1 MVKIKNLIIGMLVAV
16 ALTFGVSTSAFAG
29 DAGKGKGLFEGAG
42 KCKTCHKTDATKLV
56 GPGLAGVKDR
66 HTEGWLKK
74 WIGGPQAVW
83 DANDSEVAEL
93 KKRVGKEGKPKTAM
107 APGKLTDAEID
118 DVIAFLKTL

>member
-1 MVKIKNLIIGMLVAV
+1 VKIKGLILALMAAV
-16 ALTFGVSTSAFAG
+16 ALTFGVSTMAFAG

-56 GPGLAGVKDR
+56 GPGLAGVKSR
-66 HTEGWLKK
+66 HTAPWLKK

-83 DANDSEVAEL
+83 DANDAEVQEL

-107 APGKLTDAEID
+107 APGKLTEGEIE
-118 DVIAFLKTL
+118 DVIAFLNTL